1 VNSSSKKG
9 VVCMLKGIDN
19 LYQQRDDREFTVDFI
34 LVRNFSGGLHE
45 VSYKNILLA
54 FMFNNIPAVN
64 SLKSIFLREKPIVYG
79 ELLKIQ
85 SKLGKE
91 KFPVVHQNFY
101 PNIGS
106 SDSML
111 IKPDL
116 PAVIKIGT
124 IDAGG
129 SISSFLNSKQSG
141 K

>member
-1 VNSSSKKG
+1 
-9 VVCMLKGIDN
+9 
-19 LYQQRDDREFTVDFI
+19 
-34 LVRNFSGGLHE
+34 
-45 VSYKNILLA
+45 
-54 FMFNNIPAVN
+54 
-64 SLKSIFLREKPIVYG
+64 
-79 ELLKIQ
+79 LKIQ

-111 IKPDL
+111 IKPDF